1 MVLCRDD
8 ALEAFGIQEGINEVI
23 ATTEKEGV
31 VNAAPLGIIRE
42 GDEISVKLFSGSH
55 TYGNVLQT
63 GWLVANV
70 THDAWLFAETAL
82 EDLSPDFFWVR
93 DGVPVLKE
101 AEAWCLFQCQAIPL
115 DIAIARLALVKGEV
129 LRKEFRA
136 FNRGACLVV
145 EAAVAATRYL
155 ALRSDS
161 YLQELFRLQRIINR
175 CGGRREKEAM
185 DRLMDRID
193 MCTHI

>member
-8 ALEAFGIQEGINEVI
+8 ALEAFGIQEGINEVV
-23 ATTEKEGV
+23 ATTEKEGI

-42 GDEISVKLFSGSH
+42 GDRISVRLFSGSH
-55 TYGNVLQT
+55 TYDNVLQT

-70 THDAWLFAETAL
+70 THDAWLIAETAL
-82 EDLSPDFFWVR
+82 EDLSPDFFMLR
-93 DGVPVLKE
+93 EGVPVLKE
-101 AEAWCLFQCQAIPL
+101 AEAWCLFRCQTIPL
-115 DIAIARLALVKGEV
+115 DTAIARLALVKGEV
-129 LRKEFRA
+129 LRKDFRA

-161 YLQELFRLQRIINR
+161 YLQELIRLQRIINR
-175 CGGRREKEAM
+175 CGGRREREAM

-193 MCTHI
+193 RRTHI

>member
-1 MVLCRDD
+1 MVFCRDN

-23 ATTEKEGV
+23 ATTERGGI
-31 VNAAPLGIIRE
+31 VNAAPLGIIRDK
-42 GDEISVKLFSGSH
+42 DEIRVRLFSGSH
-55 TYGNVLQT
+55 TYDNVLRT

-82 EDLSPDFFWVR
+82 EDLSPDFFMLR
-93 DGVPVLKE
+93 EGVPVLKE
-101 AEAWCLFQCQAIPL
+101 AEAWCLCQCRTIPL
-115 DIAIARLALVKGEV
+115 DIAIVSLEPVKGEV
-129 LRKEFRA
+129 LRKDLRA

-145 EAAVAATRYL
+145 EAAVAATRFL

-175 CGGRREKEAM
+175 CGGPREKEAM
-185 DRLMDRID
+185 NRLMDRID
-193 MCTHI
+193 RCTHI

>member
-1 MVLCRDD
+1 MVLCGYDGLA
-8 ALEAFGIQEGINEVI
+8 ALGIQEGINEVV
-23 ATTEKEGV
+23 ATTEKEGI

-42 GDEISVKLFSGSH
+42 GDRISVRLFSGSH
-55 TYGNVLQT
+55 TYDNVLQT

-82 EDLSPDFFWVR
+82 EDLSPDFFMLR
-93 DGVPVLKE
+93 EGVPVLKE
-101 AEAWCLFQCQAIPL
+101 AEAWCLFRGQALPL
-115 DIAIARLALVKGEV
+115 DTAIVALAPVKGEV
-129 LRKEFRA
+129 LRKDLKA

-155 ALRSDS
+155 ALRNDS

-175 CGGRREKEAM
+175 CGGPREKEAM
-185 DRLMDRID
+185 DRLMDRIEKR
-193 MCTHI
+193 THI

>member
-1 MVLCRDD
+1 MVLCGDD
-8 ALEAFGIQEGINEVI
+8 ALEAFGIQEGINEVV
-23 ATTEKEGV
+23 ATTEKEGI

-42 GDEISVKLFSGSH
+42 GDRISVKLFSGSH
-55 TYGNVLQT
+55 TYDNVLQT

-82 EDLSPDFFWVR
+82 EDLSPDFFMLR
-93 DGVPVLKE
+93 EGVPVLKE
-101 AEAWCLFQCQAIPL
+101 AEAWCLFQCHTLPL
-115 DIAIARLALVKGEV
+115 DIAVVTLAPVKGEV
-129 LRKEFRA
+129 LKKDLRA

-155 ALRSDS
+155 ALRNDS
-161 YLQELFRLQRIINR
+161 YLQELFRLHRIINR
-175 CGGRREKEAM
+175 CGGPREKEAM

-193 MCTHI
+193 RRTHI